1 MDRSIEKP
9 VGDGQKARNQYND
22 VVTIQQLLNDIAPA
36 NGGANPPLKVD
47 GICGPKTKGAIQKFQ
62 LQHFGW
68 KLADA
73 RVDPGGA
80 TLAKMNAMATVS
92 EHTSNAFRIQRW
104 QQDSE
109 EVPPSKPQV
118 FLVQYL
124 ESPFF
129 RSAIYSFASQPL
141 QLNTLA
147 YPLTQFRGAWN
158 VVMTPAALTI
168 RNLGCKARQSTM
180 VIPQLTPWGPP
191 DDKFKIN
198 PGHVMEFYFSSGVVY
213 AAVSFNTEVSA
224 WGQFIYAGDV
234 T

>member
-9 VGDGQKARNQYND
+9 VGDGQKAKNQYTD

-47 GICGPKTKGAIQKFQ
+47 GICGPKTKAAIQKFQ

-80 TLAKMNAMATVS
+80 TLAKMNAMAAVS
-92 EHTSNAFRIQRW
+92 EYTSFAFRMRRW

-109 EVPPSKPQV
+109 EVPASQPQI
-118 FLVQYL
+118 FHVQYL
-124 ESPFF
+124 ESPSF
-129 RSAIYSFASQPL
+129 RNAIYSFAPL
-141 QLNTLA
+141 PVSVNTSA
-147 YPLTQFRGAWN
+147 YPLPHFRGGWN
-158 VVMTPAALTI
+158 AFATRAPLTI

-180 VIPQLTPWGPP
+180 VIPQQTPWGPV
-191 DDKFKIN
+191 DDYYKIN
-198 PGHVMEFYFSSGVVY
+198 PGHTMEFYLHSGVVY
-213 AAVSFNTEVSA
+213 TAVSFDTEVSA
-224 WGQFIYAGDV
+224 WGQFTYAGDV
-234 T
+234 S